1 MYLFVPFGSGPPPGW
16 NDACV
21 KALLKVARSR
31 FQRLGMLD
39 FADDLRL
46 ATTGGER
53 GSLAADM
60 AGVMSSLGDMGI
72 RYHAEEGKGRRP
84 TRCIPWLGFEA
95 DTNREAVRM
104 EERKASEGPRLRAEI
119 FGASPG
125 SEMSARAFL
134 ASASFLNVIPGGFW
148 VVSGLRGR
156 FWLPRF
162 SSG

>member
-1 MYLFVPFGSGPPPGW
+1 MYLFVPFGSGPTPGW
-16 NDACV
+16 DDACV

-60 AGVMSSLGDMGI
+60 AGVMSLLGDMGI
-72 RYHAEEGKGRRP
+72 RYHAEEGKGWRP

-125 SEMSARAFL
+125 SDLFAHVAGFRVLPELSPLGNPPRVLPL
-134 ASASFLNVIPGGFW
+134 AIAA
-148 VVSGLRGR
+148 GR
-156 FWLPRF
+156 
-162 SSG
+162 SQ